1 MVQRYKFTLT
11 KQSAIAL
18 SEAPNQII
26 LCGQRPIQSIS
37 LQLPSLARNFLKIK
51 QRSLILSPHFRV
63 WSLDIEAS
71 PDTRD
76 SGCQTGCQRHLLGG
90 GFLHTQGHT
99 VLSWYNRTNPTKPL
113 SSLTA
118 VENSWT
124 FQKGFFKE
132 GRPSGAGLFSD
143 TKRLQVK
150 MYVWYNCS

>member
-1 MVQRYKFTLT
+1 MLT

-18 SEAPNQII
+18 SEAPTQIM
-26 LCGQRPIQSIS
+26 LCGHRPIQSIS

-51 QRSLILSPHFRV
+51 QRSLILSPCFCV
-63 WSLDIEAS
+63 WSLDMEAS

-76 SGCQTGCQRHLLGG
+76 SGCQTGSQRHLPGG
-90 GFLHTQGHT
+90 RLSVYTRAHR

-124 FQKGFFKE
+124 FQKGFLKK
-132 GRPSGAGLFSD
+132 GGLQVQVCFL
-143 TKRLQVK
+143 TPKRLQVK
-150 MYVWYNCS
+150 MYAWYNCS